1 LKTVIIINIFTSVV
15 VFVAGVLILLM
26 PVSQNSSA
34 TVVFGIIMI
43 AYAVYRFMNVLS
55 KQRILKQ
62 EEKIE
67 KLKLAQEEIIKN
79 ARKQDENEHK

>member
-1 LKTVIIINIFTSVV
+1 
-15 VFVAGVLILLM
+15 
-26 PVSQNSSA
+26 
-34 TVVFGIIMI
+34 
-43 AYAVYRFMNVLS
+43 MNVLS

-79 ARKQDENEHK
+79 ARKQNENEHK